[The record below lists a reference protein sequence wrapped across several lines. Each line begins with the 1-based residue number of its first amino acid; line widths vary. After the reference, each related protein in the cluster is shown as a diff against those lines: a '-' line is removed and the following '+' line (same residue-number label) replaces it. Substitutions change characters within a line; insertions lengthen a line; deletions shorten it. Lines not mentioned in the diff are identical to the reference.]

1 MAQQACDE
9 KDHVVNLFFR
19 QASYLFA
26 YRQWLQMLQLETLC
40 LQLRSK
46 NQLSSFASP
55 ANSRKNRGRP
65 VKKRP
70 RKPRCHVS
78 KYVIA
83 IALGMSLAGAGL
95 LVGLTI
101 GWIFPA
107 FQTSC
112 DCCPCSYDR
121 VVYNRCI
128 IMVEIWFVV
137 LYAYIVEVVSRLQP
151 QPHSM

>member
-1 MAQQACDE
+1 MGSSNDTTTNKLDQLDTDSSVSGDISRAELLEALCHSQTRAREAENMAQQACDE

-107 FQTSC
+107 F
-112 DCCPCSYDR
+112 
-121 VVYNRCI
+121 
-128 IMVEIWFVV
+128 
-137 LYAYIVEVVSRLQP
+137 
-151 QPHSM
+151 